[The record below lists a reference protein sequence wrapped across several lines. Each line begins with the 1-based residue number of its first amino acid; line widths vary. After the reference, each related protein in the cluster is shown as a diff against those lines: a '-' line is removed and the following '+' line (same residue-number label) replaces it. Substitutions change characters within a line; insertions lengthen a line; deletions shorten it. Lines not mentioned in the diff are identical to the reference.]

1 MPNPM
6 RLYGLIGFPLSHSFS
21 PTYFKEKFRREGL
34 TDCRYES
41 FPLPNIS
48 ELPAL
53 LNKLPNLHG
62 LNVTI
67 PHKEAVIP
75 FLDALDPVAEAI
87 GAVNCITIDDGRL
100 TGYNTDS
107 YGFLTSLHEWMNRY
121 SLTLPAG
128 ALILGTGGA
137 SKAVAYS
144 LRKLGVDVQFVS
156 RKPGPGRLTYEDL
169 DQEVLRQHALIV
181 NTTPLGTWPD
191 VDTCPPLP
199 WDAIGRMHLLYDL
212 VYNPPETKFLQ
223 LGRQRS
229 AATTNGLRMLQ
240 LQADRSWEI
249 WNG

>member
-1 MPNPM
+1 M
-6 RLYGLIGFPLSHSFS
+6 RKFGLIGFPLKHSFS
-21 PTYFKEKFRREGL
+21 VAYFDEKFRKEGVE
-34 TDCRYES
+34 DCSYQA
-41 FPLPNIS
+41 FPLEDIN
-48 ELPAL
+48 AFRQL
-53 LNKLPNLHG
+53 LDQHPSLCG

-75 FLDALDPVAEAI
+75 FLDELDPVAEAI
-87 GAVNCITIDDGRL
+87 GAVNCISIVDGRL

-156 RKPGPGRLTYEDL
+156 RRPGPGLLTYEDL
-169 DQEVLRQHALIV
+169 DEEVMRQHALIV

-191 VDTCPPLP
+191 VDSCPPLP
-199 WDAIGRMHLLYDL
+199 WDTIGRMHLLYDL

-223 LGRQRS
+223 LGRQHG
-229 AATTNGLRMLQ
+229 AATTNGLRMLE